1 MKIFPADN
9 NVGWLAL
16 LGLLALV
23 LGNSTATQ
31 PIAEKEQTPSVPRQG
46 DGAFRSCAALTAGR
60 EGPIAFGQGPIVTFL
75 GAISCGT
82 PVEIHIEDGEVL
94 LRADTSLDTTG
105 IYFAV
110 HPGATL
116 TLQAPT
122 ISIKGISDHDHER
135 SHPLFTVEGRLVLDA
150 TSSLPVIAKSKI
162 SWLEDRHGIMSLSS
176 KAIVDSGQTV
186 FYDKNSVNI
195 GRMPADLF
203 LSQAEDVPVL
213 FIDCQALV
221 RVSVHDWTPAVSEG
235 IPEDKSGLVDAQ
247 EEDFLESAVMR
258 AGNCSDDA
266 IAAAE
271 PVDGVGSEEEEAIKS
286 VDLPPDPADALAE
299 SHADL
304 TARRITALTTDDDT
318 QPASPMASADRNL
331 PPGDSGTDSAR
342 PSSSPAAAADAGAKE
357 PTPDHDDRDDATT
370 TPTHP
375 ATTDAAADGSTTPK
389 AGSVFSAPAALSP
402 HEANANDHA
411 HAHAASLG
419 EVSDD
424 GDAHLTKLNGVVQ
437 SCDDL
442 PAAFSRG
449 VMTLVDDLIC
459 PHAKVVVISG
469 DATIRSESDIL
480 TKDIFWVVQPGVSVT
495 FEAPTV
501 TLVRGSKMDRR
512 SVLSVGAGGFVHFRV
527 NERLPSSWGNSL
539 EQQHGFVV
547 FLVDEG
553 VRVRFHAPMVT
564 SSQEKLFL
572 SQAEDVPV
580 LFIDCQASVRVSVHD
595 WTPAVS
601 EGIPEDK
608 NGLVNTQ
615 EEDFL
620 ESAVMRARNCSDDA
634 IAAAEPVDGG
644 GSEEEEAIKSVDLPP
659 DPADA
664 MAESHAD
671 LAARRTTALTI
682 DDDTQPASPMA
693 SADRN
698 LPPGDSGTD
707 IARPSSSPAAA
718 AVAGAK
724 EPTTDHDDR
733 DDATTTPT
741 HPATT
746 DAAAE
751 CSTTPKAGSVFSD
764 FAALSPHEANANDH
778 AHAHAASLGEVSD
791 DGDAHLTKLNGVVQ
805 SCEDFPAFS
814 RGVMTLVDDL
824 VCPHATMDRRPVLSV
839 GAGGFV
845 HFRVNERLPSSWG
858 NSLEQQHGFV
868 VFLVDEGVRVR
879 FHAPMVTSSQEKL
892 FLSQAEDVPV
902 LFIDCQ
908 ALVRVSVHDWT
919 PAVSERISRAAIAC
933 FGAPRAG
940 LSIQAGVR
948 TPYLL
953 LWDRDSLRA
962 SALPNT
968 SASSTPIQPSLSP
981 HLSPLLRTAMPTSR
995 AAAAAVFTTNVP
1007 PTFPEEIAPAFP
1019 KQQHRATAA
1028 AAESLFHRAR
1038 VCRSVCSRAVESY
1051 ATTVGLPSRG
1061 CISTREDGVG
1071 PARWCRLGPWGGED
1085 AGSDGLVEWT
1095 LPAVQAGVAVAPG
1108 ADSRDNADYNRL
1120 FRFLASV
1127 KRASLELERI
1137 WPTLMQ
1143 SRYRGK
1149 GD

>member
-1 MKIFPADN
+1 MRFLARMKIFPADN

-94 LRADTSLDTTG
+94 LRAGTSLDTTG
-105 IYFAV
+105 IYFTV

-122 ISIKGISDHDHER
+122 ISIKGISDNDHER

-150 TSSLPVIAKSKI
+150 TSSLPVIAKSKN

-186 FYDKNSVNI
+186 FYDKNSVNV
-195 GRMPADLF
+195 GRVPAD
-203 LSQAEDVPVL
+203 
-213 FIDCQALV
+213 
-221 RVSVHDWTPAVSEG
+221 
-235 IPEDKSGLVDAQ
+235 
-247 EEDFLESAVMR
+247 
-258 AGNCSDDA
+258 
-266 IAAAE
+266 
-271 PVDGVGSEEEEAIKS
+271 EEAIKS

-318 QPASPMASADRNL
+318 QPASPMASADRILPPSVSSTDTARPSSSPAAAADAGAKEPTTDHDDRDDATTTPTHPATTDAAADGSTTPKAGSVFSAPAALSPREANANDHAHAHAASLGEVSDDGDAHLTKLNGVVQSCDDLPAAFSRGVMTLVDDLICPRAKVVVISGDATIRSESDILTKDIFWVVQPGVSVTFEAPTVTLVRGSKMDRRPVLSVGAGGFVHFRVNERLPSSWGNSLPASPMASADRNL

-357 PTPDHDDRDDATT
+357 PTPDQADRDDATT

-459 PHAKVVVISG
+459 PRAKVVVISG
-469 DATIRSESDIL
+469 DAIIRSESDIL

-501 TLVRGSKMDRR
+501 TLVRGSK
-512 SVLSVGAGGFVHFRV
+512 
-527 NERLPSSWGNSL
+527 
-539 EQQHGFVV
+539 
-547 FLVDEG
+547 
-553 VRVRFHAPMVT
+553 
-564 SSQEKLFL
+564 
-572 SQAEDVPV
+572 
-580 LFIDCQASVRVSVHD
+580 
-595 WTPAVS
+595 
-601 EGIPEDK
+601 
-608 NGLVNTQ
+608 
-615 EEDFL
+615 
-620 ESAVMRARNCSDDA
+620 
-634 IAAAEPVDGG
+634 
-644 GSEEEEAIKSVDLPP
+644 
-659 DPADA
+659 
-664 MAESHAD
+664 
-671 LAARRTTALTI
+671 
-682 DDDTQPASPMA
+682 
-693 SADRN
+693 
-698 LPPGDSGTD
+698 
-707 IARPSSSPAAA
+707 
-718 AVAGAK
+718 
-724 EPTTDHDDR
+724 
-733 DDATTTPT
+733 
-741 HPATT
+741 
-746 DAAAE
+746 
-751 CSTTPKAGSVFSD
+751 
-764 FAALSPHEANANDH
+764 
-778 AHAHAASLGEVSD
+778 
-791 DGDAHLTKLNGVVQ
+791 
-805 SCEDFPAFS
+805 
-814 RGVMTLVDDL
+814 
-824 VCPHATMDRRPVLSV
+824 MDRRPVLSV

-908 ALVRVSVHDWT
+908 ALIRVSVHDWT
-919 PAVSERISRAAIAC
+919 PAVSERISEDKSGLVNTQEEDFLESAVM
-933 FGAPRAG
+933 RAG
-940 LSIQAGVR
+940 NCSDDAI
-948 TPYLL
+948 
-953 LWDRDSLRA
+953 
-962 SALPNT
+962 
-968 SASSTPIQPSLSP
+968 
-981 HLSPLLRTAMPTSR
+981 
-995 AAAAAVFTTNVP
+995 
-1007 PTFPEEIAPAFP
+1007 
-1019 KQQHRATAA
+1019 A
-1028 AAESLFHRAR
+1028 AAEPVDGGGSE
-1038 VCRSVCSRAVESY
+1038 ES
-1051 ATTVGLPSRG
+1051 T
-1061 CISTREDGVG
+1061 
-1071 PARWCRLGPWGGED
+1071 
-1085 AGSDGLVEWT
+1085 
-1095 LPAVQAGVAVAPG
+1095 
-1108 ADSRDNADYNRL
+1108 N
-1120 FRFLASV
+1120 
-1127 KRASLELERI
+1127 
-1137 WPTLMQ
+1137 
-1143 SRYRGK
+1143 
-1149 GD
+1149 